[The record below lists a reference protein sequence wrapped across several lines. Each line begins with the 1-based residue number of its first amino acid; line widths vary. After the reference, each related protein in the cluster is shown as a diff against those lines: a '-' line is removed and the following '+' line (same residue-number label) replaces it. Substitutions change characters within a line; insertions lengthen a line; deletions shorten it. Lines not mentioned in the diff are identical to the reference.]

1 MRIRVFFAAFSLA
14 ALLSPIPARA
24 QSATG
29 RLTVTVLDSTGA
41 PVPAVI
47 VTIVADVSRDAKTD
61 DTGVAR
67 FTRVVPGSYR
77 VTAVAARA
85 PAQVGPHLSI
95 DGADDRRLTLVLPAT
110 NDATTQARW
119 TLSDA
124 SSVAKTIAGE
134 EIDRLP
140 LTGDVWSA
148 LKTLPAIVID
158 RVNVGG
164 AESVSQ
170 PVISTNGASPGDN
183 TWSIDGV
190 PVTNLTT
197 LGLSTAYSGLS
208 LLGHVRATTGGVD
221 PSIATSGAGV
231 NLQLKSG
238 GDVTRAS
245 ADVSFGTHALT
256 MKPSDSSTGG
266 VQSYRR
272 IAHDV
277 DGGFDVGGPLS
288 GKTLFGWGGYSV
300 FAPALDVLNRQDT
313 SFTASARDSSV
324 THSGA
329 FKLAWAKS
337 AKTRLTFTYF
347 ASRKARDGED
357 AGPSRPTDT
366 SIDERAT
373 SQFGAVRLD
382 RAVSAN
388 VSITA
393 RYALAPAT
401 IALDPAGG
409 RGVVAYQ
416 DIGGLWHN
424 SYQFAD
430 DHQLQHALAVDGD
443 YRAHGQDLRF
453 GADLRRVSIDDTLGW
468 PGGQFDVSSGD
479 PVLFAEAVR
488 DRRSL
493 GHAVYLDAYAGDTWH
508 WRRLTLDAG
517 VRWDRQAGAI
527 DAVTIDANPVAPAAL
542 PALSVPS
549 QSNAIVWSL
558 VSPRGALAFAL
569 DRAQHTV
576 LRATY
581 GRFASPL
588 DAAFAPLLAGA
599 PLESAALV
607 TAIDKNGDHVLSAGD
622 VFTVADTSVT
632 NTRIGSVSTPRT
644 DAFTG
649 EITHATTSGI
659 SVRGVVT
666 FRRLTDTNWLHLDGI
681 TGTNFSTLTTVT
693 GNIAPLN
700 AFAVPL
706 SRVNGALLPANL
718 LETYESRAG
727 YAQQFVG
734 FEASAAGQTAG
745 GTPWRIS
752 VSSGRTR
759 EQFDSASAH
768 YDPTPQP
775 PGLDPFSLA
784 SPNVDAGDVA
794 RVSVD
799 SNGQPLFVTT
809 PRYQVFATTTIRLPW
824 RLRATPAFYVRN
836 GFALPY
842 FEAVPGSADA
852 SSPDGKN
859 VLLTG
864 TIAAFRLSAVQEV
877 DVRVSRPR
885 RLFGRDSWVDVDVFN
900 VLNRATP
907 LARQLDARSP
917 LFNQITEVLSPLT
930 VRIGVRVPIR

>member
-1 MRIRVFFAAFSLA
+1 MRIRVFFAALCLA
-14 ALLSPIPARA
+14 ALLPTSSARA
-24 QSATG
+24 QAAAG
-29 RLTVTVLDSTGA
+29 RLTVTVLDSTSA
-41 PVPAVI
+41 PVPAVT
-47 VTIVADVSRDAKTD
+47 VSLVAEASREAKTD
-61 DTGVAR
+61 SAGVAR
-67 FTRVVPGSYR
+67 FTRVVPGNYR
-77 VTAVAARA
+77 VTATPTGATAHVL
-85 PAQVGPHLSI
+85 PHLSI
-95 DGADDRRLTLVLPAT
+95 DGADDLRLTLVIPG
-110 NDATTQARW
+110 TTGTAPGRW
-119 TLSDA
+119 TLTDA
-124 SSVAKTIAGE
+124 SSSVSTTIAGE

-140 LTGDVWSA
+140 LTGDVWSV
-148 LKTLPAIVID
+148 LRTLPAIVID

-164 AESVSQ
+164 ADSVSQ
-170 PVISTNGASPGDN
+170 PVISTNGASPADN

-190 PVTNLTT
+190 PVTNLST
-197 LGLSTAYSGLS
+197 LGLSTAYAGLS
-208 LLGHVRATTGGVD
+208 LLDHVRATTGGVD

-256 MKPSDSSTGG
+256 AKLPAASTAG

-272 IAHDV
+272 VSRDV
-277 DGGFDVGGPLS
+277 DGGFDIGGPLS

-300 FAPALDVLNRQDT
+300 LAPALDVLNRQGT
-313 SFTASARDSSV
+313 SFAASARDSAV
-324 THSGA
+324 THAGA
-329 FKLAWAKS
+329 FKLAWVKS
-337 AKTRLTFTYF
+337 ANTRLTFTYF

-357 AGPSRPTDT
+357 AGPARPAET
-366 SIDERAT
+366 SIDGRTT

-382 RAVSAN
+382 RVVSTN
-388 VSITA
+388 LSITA

-416 DIGGLWHN
+416 DTAGVWRN

-443 YRAHGQDLRF
+443 YRWHGQDLRF

-468 PGGQFDVSSGD
+468 PGGQFDASSGD
-479 PVLFAEAVR
+479 PVLFAEAIR

-493 GHAVYLDAYAGDTWH
+493 GHALYLDAYAGDTWR

-517 VRWDRQAGAI
+517 VRWDRQAGSI
-527 DAVTIDANPVAPAAL
+527 DAVTIDANPVASSAL

-558 VSPRGALAFAL
+558 VSGRGALAFAL

-581 GRFASPL
+581 ARFASPL
-588 DAAFAPLLAGA
+588 DAALAPLLGGA

-607 TAIDKNGDHVLSAGD
+607 TAIDKNGDHVLSPGD
-622 VFTVADTSVT
+622 VFTVADTAIT

-644 DAFTG
+644 DAFAG
-649 EITHATTSGI
+649 AITHTTTAGI
-659 SVRGVVT
+659 AVRGVVT
-666 FRRLTDTNWLHLDGI
+666 FRRLTGTNWLHLDGI
-681 TGTNFSTLTTVT
+681 TGTNFSTLTTIT
-693 GNIAPLN
+693 GNIAPIN

-706 SRVNGALLPANL
+706 SRVNGALLPANFL
-718 LETYESRAG
+718 QTYESRAG
-727 YAQQFVG
+727 YAQQFLG
-734 FEASAAGQTAG
+734 FEASAAGEMAG
-745 GTPWRIS
+745 GTPWRIG
-752 VSSGRTR
+752 VSSGQTR
-759 EQFDSASAH
+759 EQFDSAAAH
-768 YDPTPQP
+768 YDPTPQT
-775 PGLDPFSLA
+775 PGLDPLSLA

-794 RVSVD
+794 RASVD

-824 RLRATPAFYVRN
+824 RLRATPAYYLRE

-842 FEAVPGSADA
+842 FDPVPGSADA
-852 SSPDGKN
+852 TSPDGKN

-864 TIAAFRLSAVQEV
+864 AIAAFRLPAVHEV
-877 DVRVSRPR
+877 DVRVSHPLG
-885 RLFGRDSWVDVDVFN
+885 LFGRDSWLDVDVFN

-907 LARQLDARSP
+907 LARELDARSP
-917 LFNQITEVLSPLT
+917 FFNQITEVLSPLT